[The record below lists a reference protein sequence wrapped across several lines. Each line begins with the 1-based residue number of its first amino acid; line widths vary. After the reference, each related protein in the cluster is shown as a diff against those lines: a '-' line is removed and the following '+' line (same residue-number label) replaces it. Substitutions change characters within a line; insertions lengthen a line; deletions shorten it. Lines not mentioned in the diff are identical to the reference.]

1 MYNAWLHEQI
11 IQHHII
17 GIINCDIF
25 FFQQLGEVERR
36 RGMGGRHAEL
46 ETAGP
51 DEDKT
56 ASGFR

>member
-1 MYNAWLHEQI
+1 M
-11 IQHHII
+11 
-17 GIINCDIF
+17 INYDIF

-56 ASGFR
+56 ASGFG